1 MMLKYYVEKANP
13 DDLYEKL
20 KNDYPQIFKEM
31 QKEKYILEYPTYGFI
46 REIRFEN
53 RTVGIVVLQ
62 KFKEITF
69 KYGVSTFYIMPQY
82 RNRDII
88 FKTFLDLITATNI
101 ELYIRKPS
109 KSLVKNLIKCGL
121 AQIIGRTTVISS
133 IPFACDTGEIFENVN
148 LKEYHE
154 KIGDKNDEY
163 IHVSR
168 YYTLKYGGVII
179 SKDPDF
185 LPKGL
190 EAIMI
195 TAPQKNDLNFNMRK
209 KLKKL
214 TTEDLKD
221 ISLDLYLFNEAEPT
235 LEKNVQMILKK
246 ALSVDKLIG
255 SPTRLEKTTIDYLKE
270 NGLTKKEGFKIR
282 KKIVDALES
291 DEINNKNILKR
302 LYYLV
307 CPEIIEPITLNLS
320 LECPFCKNQIDYI
333 QKDCLICGH
342 DLRNE
347 RLFKSVEKIANRQLD
362 ECDFSILDDDD
373 LQVNAMFS
381 TKLIKHME
389 ENEYDEEAV
398 FKNQSLYVC
407 YCIIKSLKDNL
418 DLPQGVDLAN
428 KIKEGGGL
436 IYGINHE
443 YLKLLDK
450 DTYTDILLN
459 KLTVDEIKSEMRMFG
474 LEDSSD
480 DRLELISKIL
490 EDEFFER
497 FHDDRF
503 YPTKKG
509 FELLECDL
517 LKYYDEKVDKKY
529 LFFEFKKLWDENI
542 DKSTPDEI
550 HEMLVEK

>member
-1 MMLKYYVEKANP
+1 MTPALFAEFPTAEKMA
-13 DDLYEKL
+13 
-20 KNDYPQIFKEM
+20 
-31 QKEKYILEYPTYGFI
+31 
-46 REIRFEN
+46 
-53 RTVGIVVLQ
+53 VA
-62 KFKEITF
+62 
-69 KYGVSTFYIMPQY
+69 
-82 RNRDII
+82 DISR
-88 FKTFLDLITATNI
+88 I
-101 ELYIRKPS
+101 EE
-109 KSLVKNLIKCGL
+109 LIKTCGL
-121 AQIIGRTTVISS
+121 YKTKA
-133 IPFACDTGEIFENVN
+133 
-148 LKEYHE
+148 K
-154 KIGDKNDEY
+154 
-163 IHVSR
+163 
-168 YYTLKYGGVII
+168 
-179 SKDPDF
+179 
-185 LPKGL
+185 
-190 EAIMI
+190 
-195 TAPQKNDLNFNMRK
+195 
-209 KLKKL
+209 
-214 TTEDLKD
+214 DLKD
-221 ISLDLYLFNEAEPT
+221 ISLDLYLFNEAETT

-246 ALSVDKLIG
+246 ALSVDNLIG

-490 EDEFFER
+490 EPGKTPISFLFLKDFTTTDFIQ
-497 FHDDRF
+497 
-503 YPTKKG
+503 PKKV
-509 FELLECDL
+509 LN
-517 LKYYDEKVDKKY
+517 Y
-529 LFFEFKKLWDENI
+529 LNVICLSIMMKKLI
-542 DKSTPDEI
+542 KSI
-550 HEMLVEK
+550 YFLNLKNYGMKILINQHLMKFMKC